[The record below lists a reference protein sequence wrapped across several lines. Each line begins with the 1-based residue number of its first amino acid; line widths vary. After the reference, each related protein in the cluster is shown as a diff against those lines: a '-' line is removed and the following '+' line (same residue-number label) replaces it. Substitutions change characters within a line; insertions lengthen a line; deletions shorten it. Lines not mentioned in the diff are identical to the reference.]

1 MAGSV
6 IAQSVHYSVSLIICR
21 SRLFVLA
28 ACKVYS
34 ALRGQQAPQATAAY
48 TELLLRQHCARRQ
61 DGGRGKEE
69 GGEEQC
75 KNSVTEDR
83 KGSQLVKSRRGR

>member
-1 MAGSV
+1 M
-6 IAQSVHYSVSLIICR
+6 
-21 SRLFVLA
+21 LA
-28 ACKVYS
+28 ACKAYS
-34 ALRGQQAPQATAAY
+34 ALRGQQAPQATAY

-69 GGEEQC
+69 GGGGGEEQC